1 MLITIVTAWGKRV
14 KTGGQAAPRCFIKEK
29 FSLKI
34 LQQLWLPWMDSAN
47 IKANLDNTVETVWYQ
62 YPLAVRSVLCTFS
75 DPNVIDLQPWNE
87 VYLCALHLLCI
98 CSASAL
104 HLLCISR
111 HSPGLDLA
119 SGPDSCHCHIPHHLS
134 NLIVSMNL
142 VSVSIFN
149 NIKEYVSIMSRFYES
164 VMIVRGLSPFLMVC
178 KMMQNDAKCTRCV
191 WSGKVTLRTDSNHT
205 RLFVS
210 WPWDLWKIRCPAQS
224 HVPSSVQH
232 QVQLLLTVRDVP
244 GISAQGER

>member
-1 MLITIVTAWGKRV
+1 
-14 KTGGQAAPRCFIKEK
+14 
-29 FSLKI
+29 
-34 LQQLWLPWMDSAN
+34 
-47 IKANLDNTVETVWYQ
+47 
-62 YPLAVRSVLCTFS
+62 
-75 DPNVIDLQPWNE
+75 
-87 VYLCALHLLCI
+87 
-98 CSASAL
+98 
-104 HLLCISR
+104 
-111 HSPGLDLA
+111 
-119 SGPDSCHCHIPHHLS
+119 
-134 NLIVSMNL
+134 MNL

-244 GISAQGER
+244 GISAQERDKFLIGLDFNLEHFEHPKSFWHVLICGGRLILSYAHWDADLPTNGQGTVPRPETWSGDVWDKKKGQA